1 MYVGKRYYK
10 KVTADDIFVKCVD
23 ENNNYSIAS
32 KNDPEPEGY
41 THSAWYDQMKEDSR
55 NAGWKQISVEEAS
68 KILGYDVTE

>member
-1 MYVGKRYYK
+1 MYVEKRYYK

-41 THSAWYDQMKEDSR
+41 THSAWMIK
-55 NAGWKQISVEEAS
+55 
-68 KILGYDVTE
+68 